1 MGSIAQKLRAIIKR
15 LVRLSGIPA
24 TSYKLTHLSKPTFLC
39 PICGY
44 RGPFRD
50 VIAETGLRQ
59 HAKCPACGALERHR
73 LQFLVM
79 RDLASKETF
88 KGMACLH
95 FAPETF
101 FRPFFKEW
109 FGTYNTAD
117 LLERDVDHNA
127 DLTKLPFPDKSFDCV
142 YASHVL
148 EHIREDRKAL
158 SEIRRV
164 LKPGGLAI
172 LPVPFV
178 GDVTI
183 EYPEPNPHEAGH
195 VRAPGFDYVER
206 YRDYFDS
213 VEKFDSR
220 DYLSEYQLYIFEDR
234 SGWPTRT
241 MPLRRPMSGDKHL
254 DLVPVCRVSSE

>member
-1 MGSIAQKLRAIIKR
+1 MGSIVQGSKALIKR
-15 LVRLSGIPA
+15 LVRLSGISA
-24 TSYKLTHLSKPTFLC
+24 TSYKLTHSSKAPFVC

-50 VIAETGLRQ
+50 VSAETGLRR

-73 LQFLVM
+73 LQFVVM
-79 RDLASKETF
+79 KDLAKKQTF
-88 KGMACLH
+88 KGMSCLH

-101 FRPFFKEW
+101 FRSFFKEW
-109 FGTYNTAD
+109 FGTYTTAD
-117 LLERDVDHNA
+117 LLDPDVDHNV
-127 DLTKLPFPDKSFDCV
+127 DLTKLPFPDRSFDCV

-148 EHIREDRKAL
+148 EHISDDRKAL

-178 GDVTI
+178 GHVTV

-206 YRDYFDS
+206 YKEYFDS
-213 VEKFDSR
+213 VEEFGSQ
-220 DYLSEYQLYIFEDR
+220 DYPLDYQLYIFEDR
-234 SGWPTRT
+234 SGWPTPT
-241 MPLRRPMSGDKHL
+241 MPLRAPMSGEKHV
-254 DLVPVCRVSSE
+254 DLVPVCRVQSE